1 MPYAVLR
8 PCNSTLT
15 TNVMKSI
22 TKIYTIAG
30 IALLGSLSAFAQST
44 TPGAGQGEWRE
55 KWKHMTPEQ
64 KETFLQNHPKIA
76 EWIAQHRAELEA
88 DASSGDSSS
97 GNSSSGGSSGGSAS
111 NGSSLTGSTTGSP
124 TGSTTTG
131 APGST
136 TSGAPGSTTSGA
148 TPGTS
153 TTSTASAA
161 SATAGAANPA
171 WKQKWEG
178 MTPEQKENFLQSHP
192 KLAAQFTKNHPE
204 AAQRLGTTKEAGAGI
219 TDPGHPR
226 VNEVNARETNQQN
239 RIAQG
244 VSNGS
249 LTPQEQAQLQKS
261 GNRIQKQEANDLAH
275 HDGHLTAG
283 EKARL
288 NREENRRSRQIK
300 HDEKHEEKH
309 ES

>member
-1 MPYAVLR
+1 
-8 PCNSTLT
+8 
-15 TNVMKSI
+15 
-22 TKIYTIAG
+22 
-30 IALLGSLSAFAQST
+30 
-44 TPGAGQGEWRE
+44 
-55 KWKHMTPEQ
+55 
-64 KETFLQNHPKIA
+64 
-76 EWIAQHRAELEA
+76 
-88 DASSGDSSS
+88 
-97 GNSSSGGSSGGSAS
+97 
-111 NGSSLTGSTTGSP
+111 
-124 TGSTTTG
+124 
-131 APGST
+131 
-136 TSGAPGSTTSGA
+136 
-148 TPGTS
+148 
-153 TTSTASAA
+153 
-161 SATAGAANPA
+161 
-171 WKQKWEG
+171 

-226 VNEVNARETNQQN
+226 VNEVNARETSQQN

-275 HDGHLTAG
+275 HDGHLTAE

>member
-1 MPYAVLR
+1 
-8 PCNSTLT
+8 
-15 TNVMKSI
+15 
-22 TKIYTIAG
+22 
-30 IALLGSLSAFAQST
+30 
-44 TPGAGQGEWRE
+44 
-55 KWKHMTPEQ
+55 
-64 KETFLQNHPKIA
+64 
-76 EWIAQHRAELEA
+76 
-88 DASSGDSSS
+88 
-97 GNSSSGGSSGGSAS
+97 
-111 NGSSLTGSTTGSP
+111 
-124 TGSTTTG
+124 
-131 APGST
+131 
-136 TSGAPGSTTSGA
+136 
-148 TPGTS
+148 
-153 TTSTASAA
+153 
-161 SATAGAANPA
+161 
-171 WKQKWEG
+171 